1 MTRPRRL
8 ESATCPL
15 SPAPAPG
22 LPESPHAS
30 SRRCRPDFRQAK
42 TKSGQTEQN
51 PAKPEQRKSKKEGWI
66 SLVSLVHFEPFQR
79 VTATPRAENLFGSPP
94 AAAPARWPRLV
105 RRRGQNIMDSVFRK
119 EKVNSRALPG
129 RDRALAQAGSSVDP
143 RAPTIVS
150 SSPQFNAIDGF
161 ASHFPPQWIAYRLFR
176 AIIMLIATSWARRRP
191 PVARLLTLSIV
202 STGESC
208 AAI

>member
-15 SPAPAPG
+15 SPAPTPG

-30 SRRCRPDFRQAK
+30 SRAKQAWLLAK

-51 PAKPEQRKSKKEGWI
+51 PAKPEQRKSKKDGWI
-66 SLVSLVHFEPFQR
+66 SLVSHVHFEPFQR
-79 VTATPRAENLFGSPP
+79 VTATPPRQKIFLALLPP
-94 AAAPARWPRLV
+94 RPPRWPRLV

-119 EKVNSRALPG
+119 EKVDARALPG
-129 RDRALAQAGSSVDP
+129 RDRALAQAGSPVDP

-176 AIIMLIATSWARRRP
+176 AIIMGSRRVGPGVGRQSH
-191 PVARLLTLSIV
+191 V
-202 STGESC
+202 C
-208 AAI
+208 

>member
-30 SRRCRPDFRQAK
+30 SSAMQAWL
-42 TKSGQTEQN
+42 
-51 PAKPEQRKSKKEGWI
+51 PAKPKPNLAKPSKIQPSRNKGNQRKRAGFPWFPLSI
-66 SLVSLVHFEPFQR
+66 LSLFSWLRRP
-79 VTATPRAENLFGSPP
+79 PRQKIFLALLPP
-94 AAAPARWPRLV
+94 RAPARLLRLV
-105 RRRGQNIMDSVFRK
+105 RRLGHNIMDSVFRK
-119 EKVNSRALPG
+119 EKIDSRALPG
-129 RDRALAQAGSSVDP
+129 RDRALAQAGSSVDS

-161 ASHFPPQWIAYRLFR
+161 ASHFPPQWIAHRLFR
-176 AIIMLIATSWARRRP
+176 AIIMRARRVGPGVGRP
-191 PVARLLTLSIV
+191 SHV
-202 STGESC
+202 C
-208 AAI
+208 

>member
-30 SRRCRPDFRQAK
+30 SRAKQAWLL
-42 TKSGQTEQN
+42 
-51 PAKPEQRKSKKEGWI
+51 AKPRPNLAKPSKIQPSRNKGNQRKTAGFPWFPMSI
-66 SLVSLVHFEPFQR
+66 LSLFSGLRRPP
-79 VTATPRAENLFGSPP
+79 PRQKIFLALLPP
-94 AAAPARWPRLV
+94 RPPRWPPLV

-119 EKVNSRALPG
+119 EKVDSRTLPG
-129 RDRALAQAGSSVDP
+129 RDRALAQAGSPVDP
-143 RAPTIVS
+143 RAPAIVS

-176 AIIMLIATSWARRRP
+176 AIIMRSRRVGPGVGRP
-191 PVARLLTLSIV
+191 SHV
-202 STGESC
+202 C
-208 AAI
+208 